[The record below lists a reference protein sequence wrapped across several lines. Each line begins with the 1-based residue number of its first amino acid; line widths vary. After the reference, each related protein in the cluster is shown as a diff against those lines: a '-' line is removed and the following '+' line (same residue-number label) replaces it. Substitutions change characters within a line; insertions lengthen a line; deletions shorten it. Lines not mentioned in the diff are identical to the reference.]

1 MGEIWVRH
9 RAGEEFAIS
18 VRGHTLPSG
27 QPPDGAEAGPTPLE
41 LFVASLATCQAL
53 AAAHFLSRH
62 GLKDGELE
70 LVVTFDINEGPPTRL
85 GWIRSELRLPRTLPD
100 QIETAVVRA
109 MDHCTVSNALRYP
122 PRVELLVADTGALTS
137 ELIER

>member
-9 RAGEEFAIS
+9 RCGEEFAIG

-27 QPPDGAEAGPTPLE
+27 QPPDGAEAGQTPLE
-41 LFVASLATCQAL
+41 
-53 AAAHFLSRH
+53 R
-62 GLKDGELE
+62 
-70 LVVTFDINEGPPTRL
+70 VVTFDINQGPPTRL

-100 QIETAVVRA
+100 RIGTAVVRA

-122 PRVELLVADTGALTS
+122 PRVELLVTDTGALTS